1 MWQGH
6 VFDVCE
12 RVSEAQAILHD
23 TVHDRK
29 LTPAAAVEK
38 LQALFSEEGLLEA
51 MYQIGYFPGKGA
63 SDRPT
68 DHNVRSVPRVSSQ

>member
-23 TVHDRK
+23 TVQGRK
-29 LTPAAAVEK
+29 LTPK
-38 LQALFSEEGLLEA
+38 LQALFSEAGLLDA
-51 MYQIGYFPGKGA
+51 MYQIGYFPRKGVSQGA
-63 SDRPT
+63 PAVDSHPPRP
-68 DHNVRSVPRVSSQ
+68 R

>member
-12 RVSEAQAILHD
+12 RVTEAQVILRE
-23 TVHDRK
+23 TVQERT

-38 LQALFSEEGLLEA
+38 LQALFSEAGLIEA
-51 MYQIGYFPGKGA
+51 MYEIGYFPRKGA
-63 SDRPT
+63 PDRPPT
-68 DHNVRSVPRVSSQ
+68 YETGPP

>member
-23 TVHDRK
+23 TLHDRK
-29 LTPAAAVEK
+29 MSPAAAVEK
-38 LQALFSEEGLLEA
+38 LQALLSEAGLLEA
-51 MYQIGYFPGKGA
+51 MYEIGYFPRKGA
-63 SDRPT
+63 TDRAP
-68 DHNVRSVPRVSSQ
+68 NYEPGPS

>member
-23 TVHDRK
+23 TLHDRK
-29 LTPAAAVEK
+29 LTPEVAVAK
-38 LQALFSEEGLLEA
+38 LQALFSEAGLLEA
-51 MYQIGYFPGKGA
+51 MYEIGYFPRKGA
-63 SDRPT
+63 TDR
-68 DHNVRSVPRVSSQ
+68 VPRYEADSS